1 MKTKCSKKRRNAW
14 SWLLNYSSQTL
25 GVPPLD
31 TNTASGMDV
40 EVEIETGMR
49 SELVYAEESNMWL
62 ERV

>member
-1 MKTKCSKKRRNAW
+1 
-14 SWLLNYSSQTL
+14 
-25 GVPPLD
+25 
-31 TNTASGMDV
+31 MDV